1 MSNVLEAKTKYEE
14 KICIR
19 FLFQNSKM
27 PFGGAQL
34 STNFFVLIFFPVLAF
49 KTTGTQ

>member
-1 MSNVLEAKTKYEE
+1 MSNVLEAKTKYE
-14 KICIR
+14 KKLYTV
-19 FLFQNSKM
+19 FNLKTQM